1 MSITMSITVLRHGE
15 TERPGRYHGR
25 SDVAL
30 SPQGFLQMETAVA
43 GADWDHI
50 LSSPLRR
57 CAGFAEALAR
67 RLHRPMSTDA
77 RLCELDFGE
86 WEGRTAAEL
95 QASAPDALGRFWS
108 DPERHPPPGGEV
120 TSSLRRR
127 VLAVLSEHTAAG
139 GDHRLLIVTHAGPIR
154 VLLAERDGIALNQ
167 LLSIELALAARIE
180 L

>member
-1 MSITMSITVLRHGE
+1 MSVTLLRHGE
-15 TERPGRYHGR
+15 TERPSRYHGR

-57 CAGFAEALAR
+57 CADFADALAQ
-67 RLHRPMSTDA
+67 RLNRPMATDA

-86 WEGRTAAEL
+86 WEGCTAAEL
-95 QASAPDALGRFWS
+95 QLRVPEALGRFWS
-108 DPERHPPPGGEV
+108 DPDQHPPPGGEAV
-120 TSSLRRR
+120 SSLRDR
-127 VLAVLSEHTAAG
+127 VLATLFEQAAVHSG
-139 GDHRLLIVTHAGPIR
+139 KRLLIVTHGGPIR
-154 VLLAERDGIALNQ
+154 VLLAQRDGIALNQ
-167 LLSIELALAARIE
+167 LLSIEVALAARVE